1 MRLLLNILRPM
12 GLLALLFLAAPPA
25 PAREIVDMAGRRV
38 QVPDHIERVYGSAP
52 PLSVLLAMVA
62 PETMVGVN
70 LVFEPEARRYLP
82 AGLADL
88 PVLGGVYGM
97 GRTANPEE
105 VLGTRAQIALAW
117 QSPFVDRAMVENFFG
132 RIGMPVVFIR
142 LDTLADWP
150 AALRFTARLLGHDGK
165 ASEAQA
171 AYTEK
176 ALARLKAG
184 IAAIPEKERVRVYY
198 AEGPAGLTT
207 DCHRSFHTE
216 AIELAGGYNIH
227 RCEPRSHMGME
238 AISLEQVIAADPQ
251 VILAQDP
258 KFAAAVRSDP
268 RWQAIRAVKDGR
280 VYVVPRWPFNWL
292 DRPPSAMRA
301 LGAQW
306 LASLFYPSRLPLDL
320 RRETREFYRLFLH
333 TQVSDGD
340 LAELLPRP

>member
-1 MRLLLNILRPM
+1 
-12 GLLALLFLAAPPA
+12 
-25 PAREIVDMAGRRV
+25 
-38 QVPDHIERVYGSAP
+38 
-52 PLSVLLAMVA
+52 
-62 PETMVGVN
+62 
-70 LVFEPEARRYLP
+70 
-82 AGLADL
+82 
-88 PVLGGVYGM
+88 
-97 GRTANPEE
+97 
-105 VLGTRAQIALAW
+105 
-117 QSPFVDRAMVENFFG
+117 
-132 RIGMPVVFIR
+132 MPVVFIH

-150 AALRFTARLLGHDGK
+150 AALRFTAHLLGRDGK

-171 AYTEK
+171 AYVEK

-184 IAAIPEKERVRVYY
+184 ITSIPEKERVRVYY

-280 VYVVPRWPFNWL
+280 VYAVPRWPFNWL